1 MIEKKLAYKFKNQRL
16 LETAL
21 THSSFANE
29 TSACSNERLEFL
41 GDAVLG
47 FVTARFLYDRFPQA
61 TEGKLS
67 KVRSAIVSRL
77 NFARLAQELRID
89 KEILLG
95 KGEELTGG
103 RKRESN
109 LSGAFEAVIGAV
121 YLDGGY
127 RKVFNIITRLLKDCL
142 DQKDIFLDYKTKLQ
156 ELAQRQYK
164 SIPKYKV
171 ILEEGPPHDKC
182 FHVEVKVTRKVHGRG
197 AGRNKKEAEQA
208 AAKEVLKHLDTGSK
222 SRTHELKASVPN

>member
-1 MIEKKLAYKFKNQRL
+1 MIEKKLDYKFKNQKL

-29 TSACSNERLEFL
+29 TSVDSNERLEFL

-47 FVTARFLYDRFPQA
+47 FVTARFLYDRFPKA
-61 TEGKLS
+61 AEGKLS

-127 RKVFNIITRLLKDCL
+127 RKVFKIITRLLNNCL
-142 DQKDIFLDYKTKLQ
+142 DQKDIFMDYKTKLQ
-156 ELAQRQYK
+156 ELAQKQYK

-182 FHVEVKVTRKVHGRG
+182 FHVEVKVTRKVLGRG

-208 AAKEVLKHLDTGSK
+208 AAKEVLKHLDVTSK
-222 SRTHELKASVPN
+222 SKTQELKASVPD

>member
-1 MIEKKLAYKFKNQRL
+1 MIEKKLNYKFKNQEL
-16 LETAL
+16 LQTAL

-29 TSACSNERLEFL
+29 TSVDSNERLEFL

-47 FVTARFLYDRFPQA
+47 FVTARFLYDHFPKA
-61 TEGKLS
+61 SEGELS

-95 KGEELTGG
+95 KGEEITGG

-109 LSGAFEAVIGAV
+109 LSGTFEAVIGAI

-127 RKVFNIITRLLKDCL
+127 RKVFKIITRLLKDCL
-142 DQKDIFLDYKTKLQ
+142 DQKNMFMDYKTKLQ
-156 ELAQRQYK
+156 ELAQKHYK
-164 SIPKYKV
+164 SMPKYKV

-182 FHVEVKVTRKVHGRG
+182 FHVEVKVTRKVLGKG
-197 AGRNKKEAEQA
+197 LGRNKKEAEQA
-208 AAKEVLKHLDTGSK
+208 AAKEVLKHLEELSK
-222 SRTHELKASVPN
+222 SKTHEL

>member
-1 MIEKKLAYKFKNQRL
+1 MIEKKLDYKFKNQEL
-16 LETAL
+16 LKTAL

-29 TSACSNERLEFL
+29 TSVDSNERLEFL

-47 FVTARFLYDRFPQA
+47 FVTARFLYDHFPKA
-61 TEGKLS
+61 SEGELS

-95 KGEELTGG
+95 KGEEITGG

-109 LSGAFEAVIGAV
+109 LSGTFEAVIGAI

-127 RKVFNIITRLLKDCL
+127 RKVFKIITRLLKDCL
-142 DQKDIFLDYKTKLQ
+142 DQKNMFMDYKTKLQ
-156 ELAQRQYK
+156 ELAQKHYK
-164 SIPKYKV
+164 SMPKYNV

-182 FHVEVKVTRKVHGRG
+182 FHVEVKVTRKVLGKG
-197 AGRNKKEAEQA
+197 LGRNKKEAEQA
-208 AAKEVLKHLDTGSK
+208 AAKEVLKHLEVLSK
-222 SRTHELKASVPN
+222 SKTHEL